1 MRIEIRNPDPSCN
14 PYLALAVILNAGL
27 KGIEN
32 NYEFEKPSDMSSK
45 PKDGQKLPETL
56 SEALVYFSN
65 SELIDETLG
74 SYIKE
79 IFIENKRIEI
89 DAFNRHVSD
98 FEITNYFPIL

>member
-1 MRIEIRNPDPSCN
+1 
-14 PYLALAVILNAGL
+14 
-27 KGIEN
+27 
-32 NYEFEKPSDMSSK
+32 MSSRA
-45 PKDGQKLPETL
+45 KDGQRLPETL

-98 FEITNYFPIL
+98 FEISNYFPIL